1 MQNQEANFVNDSS
14 SNRISGIEAQKMR
27 CPVNLRFLLT
37 VLLTASLFI
46 ASSLPSAAQNTQNQD
61 TRPYDTKL
69 FRLSEILGAVHYL
82 RGLCGSNEGQLWRQ
96 QMQQLLDAEGT
107 SAIRRVRL
115 VKNFNKGYRSF
126 RRTYRNCTQ
135 PATVVLD
142 RFMTEGAALADRLVN
157 ENK

>member
-1 MQNQEANFVNDSS
+1 MNGLFSIRMNGYRRRMLRSHG
-14 SNRISGIEAQKMR
+14 NRR
-27 CPVNLRFLLT
+27 LVVTLL
-37 VLLTASLFI
+37 LAASLSLV
-46 ASSLPSAAQNTQNQD
+46 SSLPASAQSTQNQD

-142 RFMTEGAALADRLVN
+142 RFITEGATLADRLVN